1 MIVTRGLTKRYG
13 KTVAVDD
20 LSFTVS
26 PGVVTG
32 FLGPNGSGKSTTMRM
47 ILGLDVPDAGTAFI
61 NGSAYGDLSWPL
73 RDVGAL
79 LDAKAFHPG
88 RTARNHLR
96 WLAQTNDIS
105 LARVDAVLDLV
116 GLTAVADKRA
126 GKFSLGM
133 GQRLGIASALLGD
146 PGVLLFDEPV
156 NGLDP
161 EGIRWVR
168 HLLRDLAAEGRTVLV
183 SSHLINE
190 MALTAE
196 RLVVIGRGTLIAE
209 TSVDD
214 FVARH
219 QSEAVRIVT
228 PTPQRFVAALSRA
241 GARPAVEGDGAI
253 VTSGL
258 SAADIGELA
267 ADQALTVHELTPLR
281 ASLEDVFMELT
292 SASVEYRSHSNDP
305 VAAGAPADPLKG
317 PAMTTIPV
325 TAPRV
330 AGGRHV
336 RTLARRAAPDHPR
349 RMDQARLAPLD
360 AVDPARHRRRDL
372 PGDLAG
378 NPERPPPPGPGG
390 TGGSTRPTSP

>member
-20 LSFTVS
+20 LSFTVT

-47 ILGLDVPDAGTAFI
+47 ILGLDVPDAGTAI
-61 NGSAYGDLSWPL
+61 VNGIAYADLRWPL
-73 RDVGAL
+73 REVGAL

-96 WLAQTNDIS
+96 CLAQTNDIP
-105 LARVDAVLDLV
+105 ARRVDEVLDLV
-116 GLTAVADKRA
+116 GLTAVADQRA

-209 TSVDD
+209 TSVDE
-214 FVARH
+214 FVARAPERRGPH
-219 QSEAVRIVT
+219 RHADA
-228 PTPQRFVAALSRA
+228 PALR
-241 GARPAVEGDGAI
+241 RRAVEGRRPAERRRRRRHRRLGPVVGRHRGA
-253 VTSGL
+253 GRRPGADRARAD
-258 SAADIGELA
+258 AAARLA
-267 ADQALTVHELTPLR
+267 RRRLHGAHERRPSSTARP
-281 ASLEDVFMELT
+281 T
-292 SASVEYRSHSNDP
+292 NDP
-305 VAAGAPADPLKG
+305 GAAGAPPTPLKG
-317 PAMTTIPV
+317 P
-325 TAPRV
+325 
-330 AGGRHV
+330 
-336 RTLARRAAPDHPR
+336 
-349 RMDQARLAPLD
+349 
-360 AVDPARHRRRDL
+360 
-372 PGDLAG
+372 
-378 NPERPPPPGPGG
+378 
-390 TGGSTRPTSP
+390 S

>member
-20 LSFTVS
+20 LSFTVT

-32 FLGPNGSGKSTTMRM
+32 FLGPER
-47 ILGLDVPDAGTAFI
+47 LGEVDHHAHDHGARHPDAGSALV
-61 NGSAYGDLSWPL
+61 NGCPTPSCAWPL
-73 RDVGAL
+73 REVGAL

-88 RTARNHLR
+88 RSARNHLR
-96 WLAQTNDIS
+96 WLAQTNDIPRG
-105 LARVDAVLDLV
+105 RVDEVLDIV
-116 GLTAVADKRA
+116 GLTSVADQRA

-214 FVARH
+214 FVARAPERRRPDRH
-219 QSEAVRIVT
+219 ARRRSASSPRC
-228 PTPQRFVAALSRA
+228 SRA
-241 GARPAVEGDGAI
+241 GARPAVDDDGAI
-253 VTSGL
+253 VVTGPVL
-258 SAADIGELA
+258 GRDR
-267 ADQALTVHELTPLR
+267 R
-281 ASLEDVFMELT
+281 AGRR
-292 SASVEYRSHSNDP
+292 AGAHRARAHP
-305 VAAGAPADPLKG
+305 AAG
-317 PAMTTIPV
+317 
-325 TAPRV
+325 
-330 AGGRHV
+330 
-336 RTLARRAAPDHPR
+336 LARG
-349 RMDQARLAPLD
+349 RLHGA
-360 AVDPARHRRRDL
+360 HQRRRRV
-372 PGDLAG
+372 PLA
-378 NPERPPPPGPGG
+378 RPSTACRAPTRCRPVKG
-390 TGGSTRPTSP
+390 TR